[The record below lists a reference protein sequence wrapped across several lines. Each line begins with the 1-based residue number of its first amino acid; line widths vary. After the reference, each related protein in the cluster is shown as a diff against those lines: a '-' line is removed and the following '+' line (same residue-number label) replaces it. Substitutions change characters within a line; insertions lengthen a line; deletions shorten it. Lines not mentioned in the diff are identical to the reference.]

1 MNTKII
7 EGCMS
12 ASVEVNGVSI
22 NEYTLDELKDILIV
36 VTDHV
41 VDKATEDDMYEL
53 KTAIRN
59 LIEMFGEHEGDD
71 EPCDCCGDFVD
82 TYTLD
87 V

>member
-7 EGCMS
+7 EGCMNYS
-12 ASVEVNGVSI
+12 FEVNGVSI
-22 NEYTLDELKDILIV
+22 NEYTLKELKDILIV
-36 VTDHV
+36 LTDHV
-41 VDKATEDDMYEL
+41 VDKATEDDMCEL
-53 KTAIRN
+53 KIAIRN
-59 LIEMFGEHEGDD
+59 LVEIFGERESDD